1 VPPGSIVTVG
11 WVDATSLAYG
21 AYIDG
26 SLSGRTIVSEGP
38 GESAAYFA
46 QWLTVGPV
54 YIIAAPGTVFPNT
67 RVAVLPDIDP
77 WHGLFR
83 VLGPAVKVVP

>member
-1 VPPGSIVTVG
+1 MTVG

-21 AYIDG
+21 AYVDG
-26 SLSGRTIVSEGP
+26 SLSGRIIVSEGP

-54 YIIAAPGTVFPNT
+54 YIIALPGTVFPQT
-67 RVAVLPDIDP
+67 RVAALANIDP

-83 VLGPAVKVVP
+83 VLGPAKRTVSTY